1 MRWCV
6 RADTPEMQEV
16 DAATMKRSWTIVDE
30 PGATLSAGD
39 ISIPLA
45 AGEISAAT
53 HGLQTLGALLLGMAT
68 APSSSEVDCTLFK
81 SVGVAVQDVA
91 TGAAAVAKATEMGL
105 GAQASM

>member
-1 MRWCV
+1 
-6 RADTPEMQEV
+6 MQEV

-53 HGLQTLGALLLGMAT
+53 HGLQTLGALLLGTAT
-68 APSSSEVDCTLFK
+68 APSSSEASSEVDCTLFK